1 MAVVLDAS
9 ALLAYWLDEPGADA
23 VEAAIEGEGAVM
35 ASVNLAEVLAKLD
48 DLRAGFSDALA
59 DPPPRSPAETT
70 LTPLGGQVPR
80 GAVVIEPFTTADAVV
95 SSKLRSITKT
105 AGLSLGDRV
114 CLALARRMNLET
126 VTADRAWEQVGA
138 AIGVRVQVIR

>member
-35 ASVNLAEVLAKLD
+35 ASANLAEVLAKLD
-48 DLRAGFSDALA
+48 DLGTGFSNALA
-59 DPPPRSPAETT
+59 DPPPRSYVEAA
-70 LTPLGGQVPR
+70 LTPLGGQIPR
-80 GAVVIEPFTTADAVV
+80 GAVIIEPFTAADAVV
-95 SSKLRSITKT
+95 SAKLRSVTK
-105 AGLSLGDRV
+105 AMGLSLGDRV

-126 VTADRAWEQVGA
+126 VTADRVWEQVGA
-138 AIGVRVQVIR
+138 AIGVRVRVIR